1 MRRFGQISMFFLLL
15 LSSLL
20 ILVPAFLIRPFVAQT
35 ARGVAIAYALRMVSP
50 LLTLLLLL
58 LGVLLSYRLWKAAR
72 TRIGRIALI
81 LSVIVLVSVA
91 VMSRQN
97 YFEWMFNPLKHPG
110 FAPVSRVSQV
120 QDSDMVLSVQV
131 NRETRA
137 YPVRIMAYHHI
148 VNDVVGGVPIAVT
161 Y

>member
-1 MRRFGQISMFFLLL
+1 MRRFCQISMLFLLL

-20 ILVPAFLIRPFVAQT
+20 ILVPAFLIRPFVSQT
-35 ARGVAIAYALRMVSP
+35 TQGVAIAYALRKGSP
-50 LLTLLLLL
+50 QLTLFLLS
-58 LGVLLSYRLWKAAR
+58 LGALLSYWLWKTAR

-81 LSVIVLVSVA
+81 LSVILLVSVA
-91 VMSRQN
+91 IVSRQN
-97 YFEWMFNPLKHPG
+97 YFEWMFNPLKYPG
-110 FAPVSRVSQV
+110 FVPVSRVSHV
-120 QDSDMVLSVQV
+120 QDSDMVLSVQI

-137 YPVRIMAYHHI
+137 YPVLIMAYHHI